1 MMLVLDPQIVSCLE
15 RRAAFTDHTVQE
27 IAEALLS
34 VVLLDEE

>member
-1 MMLVLDPQIVSCLE
+1 MMLTLDPEIVFGLE
-15 RRAAFTDHTVQE
+15 RRAAFTDLTVQE